1 MEKVEQ
7 LLGAEKC
14 VALRNFIKE
23 QKDVVALY
31 LFGSILTEYYGSHS
45 DLDLGI
51 VFFTSDVKLEREL
64 ELDVQISDILGT
76 EKVDLINLNKTPV
89 QLSFQAISKGVLI
102 QENDY
107 IELSNFLE
115 KTMKFYGDYCIDLE
129 YYYSEYR
136 KSLREAFL
144 NG

>member
-1 MEKVEQ
+1 MEKVEH

-64 ELDVQISDILGT
+64 ELDVQISDILDT

-107 IELSNFLE
+107 IELSNFLD
-115 KTMKFYGDYCIDLE
+115 KTMNFYGDYCIDLE